1 MMENN
6 PKKESM
12 FKNRY
17 LFLKKTISKIRW
29 QEILAV
35 LILFLAFVFFRSERK
50 EMSSILPQLHQA
62 KPIWIFAGILLT
74 FFYVF
79 LQGLMYVA
87 SFRAVGVKLK
97 LTDSI
102 ELFLKRNFLSVF
114 LPAGGISSLA
124 FTPIQLQRRNFD
136 KNSIHKAS
144 AIYGFVGIVTVFL
157 VGIPVVAYAALVNK
171 NFGNSWMWLLGVG
184 IFIVLVFWMVN
195 SLRQKGFIYQFIIKH
210 LPSKSNSIDEFFGG
224 KIDRK
229 YFYIT
234 VLISTVI
241 EFCGIF
247 HLLIAMF
254 AFGATGSFSAAAVGY
269 TISVLL
275 MLVSPF
281 LRGLGAVEF
290 TLIYI
295 LANFGFSH
303 SQGLGITLLYR
314 IFEFWLPLLLG
325 IFAFMWNG
333 RKIIARILPALAIF
347 ILGLINII
355 SVITPPLAS
364 RLKIGKIYLSDDT
377 MHFSK
382 ILTLIAGI
390 LLIVTSA
397 YLLRGLKRGWY
408 FALILA
414 IISFFGN
421 LIKALDY
428 EEAIVSLII
437 IFFLVVSRKEYVL
450 KTNRK
455 YLQRGFSWLLGL
467 FAAVLLFNFL
477 SFYFIDKRHFGIDF
491 TWSESLY
498 YTIHSFLLFQDNG
511 LNPKTGFA
519 RDFEYLNYFLGI
531 VSWLLLIFSV
541 FNVKKLL
548 YTEESSSDFEEAK
561 NLVETYGTSALDFF
575 KISKEKQLFF
585 SENEEGFVSYRIANS
600 FAFVLEEP
608 VCEES
613 NKEIIIQEF
622 ENFCK
627 ENGLKSV
634 YYRIDEQSLF
644 LFEPFKKQQ
653 LFIGQE
659 AIMNTET
666 FKLEG
671 KDRKS
676 LRNGLNTLSK
686 KGYTSEIIYSPQS
699 QETLNEI
706 ERISDEWLKEFDKQ
720 EMVFSQGM
728 FDRVEIEK
736 QDLIVLKNPDGKI
749 EAFINIIPDF
759 APEECT
765 YDLIRKTLTAP
776 NGSMDALIVKLVEY
790 AQLKNI
796 QYINFGL
803 TPLGGM
809 KQPDNTAEEI
819 MKFAYNRVGSFK
831 HYQSL
836 RDFKE
841 KYADRWENK
850 YLIYGTDFDLLQIP
864 AALNKISKPK

>member
-1 MMENN
+1 ML
-6 PKKESM
+6 
-12 FKNRY
+12 KNGN
-17 LFLKKTISKIRW
+17 FSLKKTIAKVRW

-50 EMSSILPQLHQA
+50 EMSAILPQLHQA
-62 KPIWIFAGILLT
+62 KPIWIFAGILVT

-87 SFRAVGVKLK
+87 SFRAVGVQLK
-97 LTDSI
+97 LSDAI

-124 FTPIQLQRRNFD
+124 FTPMQLQRRNFD
-136 KNSIHKAS
+136 KHRINQAS
-144 AIYGFVGIVTVFL
+144 AIFGFVGIFTVFL
-157 VGIPVVAYAALVNK
+157 VGIPVVAYAAFVNK
-171 NFGNSWMWLLGVG
+171 NFGNSWMWLVGVG
-184 IFIVLVFWMVN
+184 IFIGLVFWLVN
-195 SLRQKGFIYQFIIKH
+195 SLRKKGLIYQFTVKH
-210 LPSKSNSIDEFFGG
+210 FPSKSSRLEEFFSG

-234 VLISTVI
+234 ILISMVI

-247 HLLIAMF
+247 HLLIAMV
-254 AFGATGSFSAAAVGY
+254 AFGSTSSFSAAAVGY

-295 LANFGFSH
+295 LANFGFTH

-333 RKIIARILPALAIF
+333 RKIIARIIPALAIF

-355 SVITPPLAS
+355 SVITPPLAE
-364 RLKIGKIYLSDDT
+364 RLKIGKNYLSEDM

-382 ILTLIAGI
+382 ILTLVAGI
-390 LLIVTSA
+390 LLVVTSA

-421 LIKALDY
+421 LFKALDY

-437 IFFLVVSRKEYVL
+437 IIFLIASRKEYVL

-455 YLQRGFSWLLGL
+455 YLRRGFSWLFGI
-467 FAAVLLFNFL
+467 FAAVILFNFL

-491 TWSESLY
+491 TWTESLY
-498 YTIHSFLLFQDNG
+498 YTIHSFLLFQNNG
-511 LNPKTGFA
+511 LVAQTGFA
-519 RDFEYLNYFLGI
+519 RDFEYINYFLGI
-531 VSWLLLIFSV
+531 VSWLLLIFSF
-541 FNVKKLL
+541 FNVEKLL
-548 YTEESSSDFEEAK
+548 FTEQSSNDFDEAK
-561 NLVETYGTSALDFF
+561 NLVETYGTSSLDFF

-585 SENEEGFVSYRIANS
+585 SENTEAFISYRVANS
-600 FAFVLEEP
+600 LAFVLEEP
-608 VCEES
+608 VCEER
-613 NKEIIIQEF
+613 KKAIIIQEF
-622 ENFCK
+622 EDYCHK
-627 ENGLKSV
+627 NGLKSV

-644 LFEPFKKQQ
+644 LFQSYNKQK

-659 AIMNTET
+659 AIMNIET

-671 KDRKS
+671 KERKS
-676 LRNGLNTLSK
+676 LRNALNTLAK
-686 KGYTSEIIYSPQS
+686 KGYTSEILYNPQTE
-699 QETLNEI
+699 ETLNEI
-706 ERISDEWLKEFDKQ
+706 QGVSDEWLTEFDKQ

-728 FDRVEIEK
+728 FDRLEIKK
-736 QDLIVLKNPDGKI
+736 QDLIVLKNQDGKI
-749 EAFINIIPDF
+749 EAFITIIPDF

-790 AQLKNI
+790 AKLKKKR
-796 QYINFGL
+796 YLNFGL

-809 KQPDNTAEEI
+809 KQPENTAEEI

-841 KYADRWENK
+841 KYADQWENK

-864 AALNKISKPK
+864 AALNKISEPK